1 MESINPYKQQDQ
13 DQSNFQQ
20 GLVSKSEL
28 DTVKSYYENL
38 VKDLRFELEE
48 VNMKLGLY
56 KNILNKIKQQN
67 LANTKMF
74 DLFVN

>member
-1 MESINPYKQQDQ
+1 MESINPYKQQYQ

-20 GLVSKSEL
+20 GLVSKAEL

-38 VKDLRFELEE
+38 VKDLRFELDE